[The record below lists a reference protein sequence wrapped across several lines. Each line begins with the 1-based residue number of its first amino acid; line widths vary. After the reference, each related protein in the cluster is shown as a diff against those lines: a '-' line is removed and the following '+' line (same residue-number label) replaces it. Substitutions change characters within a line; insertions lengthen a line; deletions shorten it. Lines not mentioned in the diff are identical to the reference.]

1 MHTCSKRELMAI
13 YWVQVSEDFDP
24 VSVDLADAEVTGV
37 RKLLEA
43 LADAGEL
50 VDLSDS
56 TGNTIYDNYSEWRDS
71 KINSAT
77 KISAAYPDFSRYREA
92 KACLDAEDPDKV
104 ALVESCR
111 KDLLSVYSD
120 YSDYSDDEYGSGTKI
135 SEILRDYKSAAAE
148 DWDDCTVEEADIL
161 FDNILDALDVIH
173 KDDSAAWW

>member
-1 MHTCSKRELMAI
+1 MAI

-24 VSVDLADAEVTGV
+24 VSVDLKDAEVAGV
-37 RKLLEA
+37 RKLLEV

-56 TGNTIYDNYSEWRDS
+56 TGTTIYDNYADWRNS
-71 KINSAT
+71 KIDSST

-92 KACLDAEDPDKV
+92 KAYLDAEDPDKV

-120 YSDYSDDEYGSGTKI
+120 DEYGSGDKI
-135 SEILRDYKSAAAE
+135 SEILRDYKSTAAE
-148 DWDDCTVEEADIL
+148 DWEDCTVEEADIL
-161 FDNILDALDVIH
+161 FDNILDALDTIH
-173 KDDSAAWW
+173 EDDSAAWW